1 MSGLPRALS
10 QLLLAFALVA
20 VFGADPWLGVCLAVG
35 CAMVFPAAPW
45 RPLPAARALGC
56 YVVWLVVWVVFAVTY
71 LRVTAALGH
80 PVAPQR
86 QLLALAEQG
95 VSLPGFWLQ
104 VTLIVV
110 VAPVFEELLFRG
122 YLFAAVERA
131 LPSWGT
137 QAVVATLFGL
147 AHGLAH
153 ALPIGVLSLVFGY
166 LRQRHGSLLPSM
178 LAHAAHNGI
187 TVTVVVCWPGT
198 LDLLYAR

>member
-1 MSGLPRALS
+1 MSA
-10 QLLLAFALVA
+10 AFAPNLPHVCTSSQSGKTTITRRLLEIEDDIELSIS
-20 VFGADPWLGVCLAVG
+20 VTTRPRRPSEVDGVHYHFIDRPTFE
-35 CAMVFPAAPW
+35 AMV
-45 RPLPAARALGC
+45 ARD
-56 YVVWLVVWVVFAVTY
+56 
-71 LRVTAALGH
+71 
-80 PVAPQR
+80 
-86 QLLALAEQG
+86 
-95 VSLPGFWLQ
+95 
-104 VTLIVV
+104 
-110 VAPVFEELLFRG
+110 ELLEHAEVYDHHYGTPR
-122 YLFAAVERA
+122 AAVERA